1 MNLTAWAIRWGV
13 TAAAL
18 ADLARELGLEGAGS
32 IPEGVRGD
40 SEAAAQAA
48 VRLEAAQKGVRLYR
62 NNVGALVDERGV
74 PVRYGLANDS
84 AKINKLIKSADLI
97 GWRPILITPYHV
109 GATIAQFVSREIKE
123 PGWRYTGTE
132 REQAQ
137 QRWALMVARDGGDA
151 AFCTGA
157 GTL

>member
-1 MNLTAWAIRWGV
+1 MILGAWAIRWGV
-13 TAAAL
+13 PLQAIKEL
-18 ADLARELGLEGAGS
+18 EQFLGLDGPGEPPAKGT
-32 IPEGVRGD
+32 

-48 VRLEAAQKGVRLYR
+48 VRIEAANKGLRMWR

-84 AKINKLIKSADLI
+84 KKMNELLKSHDLVGI
-97 GWRPILITPYHV
+97 RPIPITQAHV
-109 GATIAQFVSREIKE
+109 GLILGQFVSREIKE

-137 QRWALMVARDGGDA
+137 QRWAILINSLGGDA
-151 AFCTGA
+151 SFATGP